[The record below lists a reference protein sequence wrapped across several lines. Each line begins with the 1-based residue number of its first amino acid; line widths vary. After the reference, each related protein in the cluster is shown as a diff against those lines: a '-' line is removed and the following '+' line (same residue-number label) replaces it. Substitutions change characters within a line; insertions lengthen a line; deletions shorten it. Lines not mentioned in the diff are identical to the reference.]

1 MQILQK
7 RVTKT
12 AKRAR
17 QQKLQAMLAALT
29 LLSLLTRGGVER
41 NPGPSTQ
48 EIMDRMWRNEQAID
62 SFVREQSK
70 ALERE
75 RILAEEVNF
84 WKDEVDRFKLVLGK
98 DNLKFLS
105 ISGVVRSVCA
115 ESS

>member
-7 RVTKT
+7 RATKA

-41 NPGPSTQ
+41 NSGPSTQ

-75 RILAEEVNF
+75 RILAEEVKKL
-84 WKDEVDRFKLVLGK
+84 KDEVDRLELVLRKEKSEIYRHSARG
-98 DNLKFLS
+98 S
-105 ISGVVRSVCA
+105 TGVL
-115 ESS
+115 

>member
-1 MQILQK
+1 M
-7 RVTKT
+7 
-12 AKRAR
+12 
-17 QQKLQAMLAALT
+17 
-29 LLSLLTRGGVER
+29 ER

-48 EIMDRMWRNEQAID
+48 EIMDRVWRNEQAID

-75 RILAEEVNF
+75 RILAEEVKKL
-84 WKDEVDRFKLVLGK
+84 KDEVDRFKLVLGK